1 MRRFSASIWAGM
13 PRSGAVLACATRC
26 GHMPLASTMTHTP
39 VPRRSLRRTVLL
51 TPLFALALS
60 ACGGNETEQ
69 EKVEAALDRFAQDLA
84 ATPIDPATLPARIQ
98 TYLKGNPSF
107 FGSTVALIGAN
118 QKVTISPYVYQKD
131 GGYADLNLMDPAYDI
146 DNQTW
151 LVVPRSTGKSNWTAP
166 YFDDGGGNIW
176 MLTRS
181 VPLINSAGQ
190 VYAVVTT
197 DLPTANPNSPAR

>member
-1 MRRFSASIWAGM
+1 
-13 PRSGAVLACATRC
+13 
-26 GHMPLASTMTHTP
+26 MTPTL
-39 VPRRSLRRTVLL
+39 VARRSLRRTVLL
-51 TPLFALALS
+51 MPLLALTLS
-60 ACGGNETEQ
+60 ACGGNDTEQ
-69 EKVEAALDRFAQDLA
+69 EKVEVALDRFAQDLA
-84 ATPIDPATLPARIQ
+84 ATTIDPAKLPARIL

-107 FGSTVALIGAN
+107 FGSTVALIGAD
-118 QKVTISPYVYQKD
+118 QKATSSPYVYQKN
-131 GGYADLNLMDPAYDI
+131 GGYADLNLLEPGYEI

-151 LVVPRSTGKSNWTAP
+151 LAVPRSTRKSTWTAP

-176 MLTRS
+176 MVTRS